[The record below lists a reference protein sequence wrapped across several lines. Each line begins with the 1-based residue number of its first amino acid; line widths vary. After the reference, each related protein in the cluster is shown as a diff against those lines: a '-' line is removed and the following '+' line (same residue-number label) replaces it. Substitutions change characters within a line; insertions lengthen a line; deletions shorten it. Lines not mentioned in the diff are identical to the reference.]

1 MFMTRSKVVLS
12 LVLALGGCGAAEE
25 ADEPTEQLAQPL
37 QKSGTGSYS
46 CTVEQCNGNLNPFG
60 TCTHS
65 INGVC
70 VECKAG
76 THVGTCSGGDCVE
89 TNCPPPTPIKAS
101 L

>member
-1 MFMTRSKVVLS
+1 MSKAPWS
-12 LVLALGGCGAAEE
+12 LLLALLLSACSAGEDFSEDPGELSQALPKQGG
-25 ADEPTEQLAQPL
+25 T
-37 QKSGTGSYS
+37 SYS

-76 THVGTCSGGDCVE
+76 THVGTCSGPGACVE
-89 TNCPPPTPIKAS
+89 TNCPPPPPIKARP
-101 L
+101 